1 MDIFG
6 LLTLFGGVAL
16 FLYGMTEMG
25 KGLEKSSGGKLKSI
39 LEKLTSNRIKAVM
52 LGAGVTAVIQS
63 SSATTV
69 MVVGFVNSGIMKLS
83 QAIGIIMGANIGTT
97 ITSWILSLTG
107 IQSDNFIINLFK
119 PSTFAPILAV
129 IGVIFL
135 MFTKSEKKKDLGM
148 IFLGFTILIYGMEAM
163 SGAVA
168 PLADVPEFRNIL
180 LMFSHPILGLIA
192 GTVLTAVIQSSSA
205 SVGILQALALTGAV
219 SYGVAIPIIMGQNI
233 GTCITA
239 ILSAIGANKNAKRAA
254 AVHLYFNL
262 IGTTLFM
269 IIFYSINVFVRFEF
283 LDNAASVAGIA
294 VIHTVFNI
302 VATFV
307 LLPFAGFLEKLA
319 IATIKDDKTEIDNEF
334 QTLDVRFLESPG
346 YAIKLSRDMGNKMA
360 EIAKDGFLKS
370 VSLFKKYDQDIA
382 DEVITIEGRV
392 DRYEDEI
399 GSYLLKLSSM
409 DLTKA
414 DNKVLSL
421 LLHCLGEYERIS
433 DHAVNI
439 AEAAKEISDK
449 NIKFSEK
456 AEAELDVLIRAVTD
470 VLEKAIKAVI
480 NLDISIAKTV
490 EPLEE
495 VIDTLNNELKNRH
508 IGRLREGTCTIEL
521 GFIFSDITTNLE
533 RISDHCSNLAV
544 FVIQLSMDEYD
555 IHEYLDILK
564 HEDNQ
569 EFKND
574 YKLVKK
580 QYKLPVNS

>member
-6 LLTLFGGVAL
+6 FLTLFGGLAL

-25 KGLEKSSGGKLKSI
+25 KGLEKLSGGKLKSI
-39 LEKLTSNRIKAVM
+39 LEKLTSNRIKAVL

-107 IQSDNFIINLFK
+107 IQSDSFIINLLK
-119 PSTFAPILAV
+119 PSAFTPILAV
-129 IGVIFL
+129 TGIIFL
-135 MFTKSEKKKDLGM
+135 MFTKSEKKKDIGT
-148 IFLGFTILIYGMEAM
+148 IFLGFTILIFGMDVM

-168 PLADVPEFRNIL
+168 PLANVPEFRNIL
-180 LMFSHPILGLIA
+180 LMFSHPILGMIA
-192 GTVLTAVIQSSSA
+192 GTILTAVIQSSSA

-219 SYGVAIPIIMGQNI
+219 NYGVAIPIIMGQNI

-262 IGTTLFM
+262 IGTILFM
-269 IIFYSINVFVRFEF
+269 VIFYSINIFVQFEF
-283 LDNAASVAGIA
+283 LDHSASAAGIA
-294 VIHTVFNI
+294 VIHTTFNI
-302 VATFV
+302 LATLV
-307 LLPFAGFLEKLA
+307 LLPFAGILEKLA
-319 IATIKDDKTEIDNEF
+319 VVTIKDGKTEKDSEF
-334 QTLDVRFLESPG
+334 QILDIRFLESPG
-346 YAIKLSRDMGNKMA
+346 YAIKVSRDMGNKMA

-370 VSLFKKYDQDIA
+370 VSLFKNYDNDIV
-382 DEVITIEGRV
+382 DEIITIEERV

-399 GSYLLKLSSM
+399 GSYLLKLSSL

-421 LLHCLGEYERIS
+421 LLHCLGEFERIS

-439 AEAAKEISDK
+439 AEAAKEMNQK
-449 NIKFSEK
+449 NLRFSEN
-456 AEAELDVLIRAVTD
+456 AVAELDVLVRAVTD
-470 VLEKAIKAVI
+470 VLDNAINSVI
-480 NLDISIAKTV
+480 KLDVSIAKTV

-495 VIDTLNNELKNRH
+495 VIDSLNNELKNRH
-508 IGRLREGTCTIEL
+508 IERLRKGTCTIEL
-521 GFIFSDITTNLE
+521 GFVFSDITTNLE

-544 FVIQLSMDEYD
+544 YVIQLSMDEYD
-555 IHEYLDILK
+555 IHEYLEILK
-564 HEDNQ
+564 HKDNQ
-569 EFKND
+569 SFKND
-574 YKLVKK
+574 YKLVKN